1 MKYTF
6 VQAFNLS
13 WVEMLLLLCT
23 QFQSCNLENKFL
35 LSN

>member
-13 WVEMLLLLCT
+13 WVEMLAAFVTKKMNSC
-23 QFQSCNLENKFL
+23 FQIHVL
-35 LSN
+35 